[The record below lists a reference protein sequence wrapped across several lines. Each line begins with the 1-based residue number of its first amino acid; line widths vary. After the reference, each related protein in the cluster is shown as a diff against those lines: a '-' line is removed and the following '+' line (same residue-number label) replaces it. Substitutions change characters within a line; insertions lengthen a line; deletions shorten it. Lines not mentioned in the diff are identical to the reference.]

1 MVYQSL
7 FCTPGWVKT
16 DMGGTSAKLDIP
28 ESITQMI
35 NVINELNLDNS
46 GSFLNY
52 EGKKLEW

>member
-1 MVYQSL
+1 
-7 FCTPGWVKT
+7 
-16 DMGGTSAKLDIP
+16 
-28 ESITQMI
+28 MI

>member
-1 MVYQSL
+1 
-7 FCTPGWVKT
+7 
-16 DMGGTSAKLDIP
+16 MGGTSAKLEIP
-28 ESITQMI
+28 ESITRMI